1 MKYLLTNEQ
10 MRRADAYTIEKGVA
24 GLTLM
29 ERAGTALADE
39 AERLAPTGEILC
51 VCGGGNNGGDGFVCA
66 RILRE
71 RGRAVR
77 VVCYAEKFSADCQ
90 SNLRRWLKTGGELLS
105 VMPDGDYALIVDCL
119 YGTGFHGSLEG
130 GDLACAT
137 AVNALRGAGVKVLA
151 CDIPSGVN
159 GANGEVLGTA
169 ICADVTLCIGERKLG
184 AYLGAGIDYAG
195 EMKRADIGIELP
207 EKGYVCLTDRETA
220 RAFLPTRRRYS
231 HKGSYGRAA
240 IVAGSMDYTGA
251 AYLSAAAC
259 LRSGAGYTTLFL
271 PSELIGIFALKTPE
285 ILLRESNEGGRYAFN
300 EARMHELLVYDSIAY
315 GVGMGV
321 SEEVYLGA
329 KWLLKHYTGRLI
341 LDADGLNSLAA
352 YHRGEF
358 AWLWREKKCDVVLT
372 PHAKEF
378 SRFTSREMAEIL
390 KNGYLLADELATGKG
405 VTVLLKGTV
414 SYVTDGERKYVNA
427 AGNSGQAK
435 GGTGDVLSG
444 VLAGLCAQGV
454 ASLESAALGSY
465 LVGKAAE
472 IAARAAGEYSLTAS
486 DILAHLG
493 KAFLFVTEDSDK
505 CGGAE

>member
-1 MKYLLTNEQ
+1 MKYLLTNEE
-10 MRRADAYTIEKGVA
+10 MRQADAYTIESGVA

-29 ERAGTALADE
+29 ERAGVALADE

-71 RGRAVR
+71 RGRTVRAV
-77 VVCYAEKFSADCQ
+77 CCAEKFSADCQ
-90 SNLRRWLKTGGELLS
+90 CNRQSWLQSGGEILS
-105 VMPDGDYALIVDCL
+105 AVPDGGYALVVDCL
-119 YGTGFHGSLEG
+119 YGTGFHGSLQG

-137 AVNALRGAGVKVLA
+137 AVNALRRAGAKVLA

-159 GANGEVLGTA
+159 GASGEVLGEG
-169 ICADVTLCIGERKLG
+169 IYADVTLCIGERKLG
-184 AYLGAGIDYAG
+184 AYLGAGIDYVG
-195 EMKRADIGIELP
+195 EIKRADIGIVLP
-207 EKGYVCLTDRETA
+207 EREYIRLTDRETV
-220 RAFLPTRRRYS
+220 RAVLPARRRYS

-240 IVAGSMDYTGA
+240 IVAGSMEYTGA

-271 PSELIGIFALKTPE
+271 PSELISLFALKAPE

-300 EARMHELLVYDSIAY
+300 EERMRELLGYDSVAF
-315 GVGMGV
+315 GMGMGV
-321 SEEVYLGA
+321 SEDIYLGA
-329 KWLLKHYTGRLI
+329 KWLLKHYTGKLI

-358 AWLWREKKCDVVLT
+358 AWLWKEKKCDVVLT

-378 SRFTSREMAEIL
+378 SRLTSRGIEEVL
-390 KNGYLLADELATGKG
+390 KNGARLAEDFARERKVA
-405 VTVLLKGTV
+405 VLLKGAV
-414 SYVTDGERKYVNA
+414 SYITDGERAFVNA

-454 ASLESAALGSY
+454 APLESAVLGSY

-472 IAARAAGEYSLTAS
+472 IAARSTGEYSLTAS
-486 DILAHLG
+486 DIIAHLG
-493 KAFLFVTEDSDK
+493 KAFL
-505 CGGAE
+505 AEFGLY